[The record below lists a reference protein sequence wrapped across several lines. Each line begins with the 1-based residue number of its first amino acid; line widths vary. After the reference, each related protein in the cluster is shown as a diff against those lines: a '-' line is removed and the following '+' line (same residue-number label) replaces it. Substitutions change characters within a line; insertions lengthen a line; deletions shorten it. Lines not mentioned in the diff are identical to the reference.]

1 MALVPRPFS
10 GLPDFSEEFKEPID
24 YFRVMKILSLVTL
37 TLASAIASIAVAD
50 DLVEVK
56 NVSAPPSDILSGRL
70 RLAEPSALPTTAW
83 TALVPLDEA
92 LARFRTGPGKT
103 AVALITTQ
111 PDAWTFSLS
120 PIDERAASPE
130 TDFIEQHATL
140 EQLTTG
146 ALARVIRVDPDRVD
160 DVISIEAI
168 APDDASDAWLLVADG
183 REDIRLSTHVGSF
196 ERLRGGPLVVH
207 AVIANAAIIE
217 SKCVV
222 RGPSGATSTYSFV
235 SPDGRT
241 ASATFTPDLVGDW
254 TIRSLFLVRD
264 EDGTVRQRSTQQV
277 IRVNDRTV
285 RFIEDPPTLSQAGPD
300 APLRIDL
307 PVEITAS
314 GELEGDRRVALAT
327 EVWGLDPEGDSVPVC
342 WISRIHQLPSA
353 GGVTTLELSLDS
365 RWLSLASVDVSSLSF
380 RELRVH
386 DTDGFNLIDH
396 RAVVRPTLQGAF
408 VVSDDV
414 SRVTPDMMASHSN
427 RTVGGISTNGLS
439 SPGGHVLLLSHGY
452 CTDQFPFRLS
462 DFSGDY
468 ELFED
473 YQQNRTHDE
482 FALRFESLGRNFKS
496 MGIVGHSQGGH
507 AAAHLYTFYWSALD
521 WATDGTKIQGVGV
534 PWLGTSLAG
543 NAAVLG
549 EIFGIGCG
557 ISNDLTYDGCAAWL
571 SFIPSWVR
579 AETDYWTTSFEDG
592 FFYDYC
598 QIISDLLLTDPDD
611 GTVERYAGQLEGGNN
626 RGHKEGW
633 CHTRLMRDPPQ
644 CKDASRNV
652 ILDAEAAR

>member
-1 MALVPRPFS
+1 MLN
-10 GLPDFSEEFKEPID
+10 
-24 YFRVMKILSLVTL
+24 
-37 TLASAIASIAVAD
+37 SIALFLMLCVCPFGAAE

-70 RLAEPSALPTTAW
+70 RLAEPSALPTSAW
-83 TALVPLDEA
+83 TALVPFERA
-92 LARFRTGPGKT
+92 LSELRTGPGKT
-103 AVALITTQ
+103 AVALITRE
-111 PDAWTFSLS
+111 PSDWSFSLVTSDETKPS
-120 PIDERAASPE
+120 PDSI
-130 TDFIEQHATL
+130 FLEQTATL
-140 EQLTTG
+140 EQLTSG
-146 ALARVIRVDPDRVD
+146 ATARVIRVDPSHVGRRV
-160 DVISIEAI
+160 SIEVS
-168 APDDASDAWLLVADG
+168 PPTTDSEAWLLIADG

-196 ERLRGGPLVVH
+196 ERFRDRPLMVH
-207 AVIANAAIIE
+207 AAIENARIIE
-217 SKCVV
+217 SECVV
-222 RGPSGATSTYSFV
+222 RGPSGSTVTLPFVGQDERSAT
-235 SPDGRT
+235 
-241 ASATFTPDLVGDW
+241 ATFTPDRVGDW
-254 TIRSLFLVRD
+254 TIRSLFLLQD
-264 EDGTVRQRSTQQV
+264 DDGTIRQRSTQQV

-285 RFIEDPPTLSQAGPD
+285 RFTADTPSVTQTVPGGALHVEV
-300 APLRIDL
+300 
-307 PVEITAS
+307 PVVVTAA
-314 GELEGDRRVALAT
+314 GELAGARRVAVAA
-327 EVWGLDPEGDSVPVC
+327 EVWGADSLGAAVPVC
-342 WISRIHQLPSA
+342 WISRIHELPA
-353 GGVTTLELSLDS
+353 GGGALDFELSIDP
-365 RWLSLASVDVSSLSF
+365 RWLALASVDASSLSF

-396 RAVVRPTLQGAF
+396 QSSARAALSGAF
-408 VVSDDV
+408 EIPDDV
-414 SRVTPDMMASHSN
+414 TRVTPDMMASHSN
-427 RTVGGISTNGLS
+427 RTVRGHSGLGVS
-439 SPGGHVLLLSHGY
+439 SLAGHVLLLSHGY

-473 YQQNRTHDE
+473 YSQNRTHDE

-507 AAAHLYTFYWSALD
+507 AATHLYTFYWSALD
-521 WATDGTKIQGVGV
+521 WATNGTKIQGVGV
-534 PWLGTSLAG
+534 PWLGTNLAG

-571 SFIPSWVR
+571 SFIPSSVR

-598 QIISDLLLTDPDD
+598 QIVSDLLLTDPDD
-611 GTVERYAGQLEGGNN
+611 GTVERYAGQLAGANN

-652 ILDAEAAR
+652 VLDAEAAR

>member
-1 MALVPRPFS
+1 MPRPFS

-24 YFRVMKILSLVTL
+24 YFRDMKISSLIAL
-37 TLASAIASIAVAD
+37 TLASAIASIGVAE

-83 TALVPLDEA
+83 TALVPLNEA
-92 LARFRTGPGKT
+92 LTRFRTGPGKT
-103 AVALITTQ
+103 AVALITTH

-120 PIDERAASPE
+120 PIDERPASPE

-146 ALARVIRVDPDRVD
+146 ALARVIRVDPDRVGD
-160 DVISIEAI
+160 MIAIEAI
-168 APDDASDAWLLVADG
+168 APDDAADAWLLVADG

-207 AVIANAAIIE
+207 AVIENAGIIE

-241 ASATFTPDLVGDW
+241 ASAIFTPDLVGDW

-285 RFIEDPPTLSQAGPD
+285 RFTEDPPILSQAGPD

-307 PVEITAS
+307 PVEVIAS

-342 WISRIHQLPSA
+342 WISRIHQLPAS
-353 GGVTTLELSLDS
+353 GGATTLELSLDS
-365 RWLSLASVDVSSLSF
+365 RWLSLASVEVSSLSF

-386 DTDGFNLIDH
+386 DTGGFNLIDH

-427 RTVGGISTNGLS
+427 RTVRGISTNGLS

-452 CTDQFPFRLS
+452 CTDQFPFRIS

-473 YQQNRTHDE
+473 YEQNRTHDE

-579 AETDYWTTSFEDG
+579 VETDYWTTSFEDG

-611 GTVERYAGQLEGGNN
+611 GTVERYAGQLEGANN

>member
-1 MALVPRPFS
+1 MTTS
-10 GLPDFSEEFKEPID
+10 
-24 YFRVMKILSLVTL
+24 SLLTF
-37 TLASAIASIAVAD
+37 TLAFAITLIAGAD

-70 RLAEPSALPTTAW
+70 RLPEPSALPTTAW
-83 TALVPLDEA
+83 TSLTPLEES
-92 LARFRTGPGKT
+92 LPRFRTGPGKT
-103 AVALITTQ
+103 AVALITAQ
-111 PDAWTFSLS
+111 PEAWAFSLS
-120 PIDERAASPE
+120 PAEGKSPSPE
-130 TDFIEQHATL
+130 TDFIEQVATL

-160 DVISIEAI
+160 DLISIEAL
-168 APDDASDAWLLVADG
+168 APEHASDAWLLVADG

-196 ERLRGGPLVVH
+196 ERLRGRPLVVH
-207 AVIANAAIIE
+207 AAVENAGIID

-222 RGPSGATSTYSFV
+222 RGPSGAASTFSFV
-235 SPDGRT
+235 SSDGRT

-264 EDGTVRQRSTQQV
+264 DEGTIRQRSTQQV

-285 RFIEDPPTLSQAGPD
+285 TFTEDLPTLSQTTSDMSLQLA
-300 APLRIDL
+300 L
-307 PVEITAS
+307 PVEVAAA
-314 GELEGDRRVALAT
+314 GELDGDRRVARAT
-327 EVWGLDPEGDSVPVC
+327 EVWGIVQEGHSVPGC
-342 WISRIHQLPSA
+342 WISRIHQLPAS
-353 GGVTTLELSLDS
+353 GGATTLGLCLDP
-365 RWLSLASVDVSSLSF
+365 RWLSLASVEASSLSL

-396 RAVVRPTLQGAF
+396 RAVVRPVLEGMF
-408 VVSDDV
+408 VIPDGV
-414 SRVTPDMMASHSN
+414 SRATPDMTASRSN
-427 RTVGGISTNGLS
+427 RTVRGVSVNGLA

-452 CTDQFPFRLS
+452 CTDQFPFRVS

-473 YQQNRTHDE
+473 YEQNRTHDE
-482 FALRFESLGRNFKS
+482 FALRFESFGRNVKS

-521 WATDGTKIQGVGV
+521 WATDGTRIQGVGV

-557 ISNDLTYDGCAAWL
+557 VSYDLTYDGCAAWL

-579 AETDYWTTSFEDG
+579 SETDYWTTSFEDG

-598 QIISDLLLTDPDD
+598 QIVSDLLLTDPDD
-611 GTVERYAGQLEGGNN
+611 GTVEQYAGQLEGANN